1 MYYKGL
7 LITPGVLN
15 TLVSRK
21 RWNAEVRL
29 KNMFSGPGVSFW
41 CPPVREAAPTEPY
54 FSSSPPSPSNYVST
68 SHDQLRAAKTR
79 GKVAALCAWKPGETG
94 NKRILTR
101 TKKNNN
107 NKAPLLL
114 KWLNDPRPVVLDYTT
129 STFNSFV
136 PLKADATFCLT
147 DSVSH
152 PSHFQSQCCRKV
164 FSGEFWPTRHKCF
177 YARSWSP
184 CTLARHIPSTYRG
197 YVCNILHPA
206 HVGVIN

>member
-1 MYYKGL
+1 MLRWDLKKMFRSGR
-7 LITPGVLN
+7 IV
-15 TLVSRK
+15 LVS
-21 RWNAEVRL
+21 
-29 KNMFSGPGVSFW
+29 SGPW
-41 CPPVREAAPTEPY
+41 
-54 FSSSPPSPSNYVST
+54 SSTDRAVFQQQSPPPPTMFPRHMINSVLQKLGERS
-68 SHDQLRAAKTR
+68 QLCA
-79 GKVAALCAWKPGETG
+79 AWKPGETG

-107 NKAPLLL
+107 NAPLLP
-114 KWLNDPRPVVLDYTT
+114 LNDPRPVVLDYTT

-152 PSHFQSQCCRKV
+152 PSHFQSQCCRQV